1 MQRLVPTLVIG
12 FALIAGCAADRPP
25 EEITDD
31 GLARVPARSHGGVYR
46 LPDASFVQY
55 RRVILEPP
63 SIGFIK
69 DWRENHPEVSQAEF
83 ERIRS
88 EAVKLFQDEFARELV
103 TQGSYTFAEDPAEDV
118 LLIVPSIEDLN
129 IVAPDAGDEPG
140 RETYTR
146 SPLSMTITGDLRDAS
161 TNTLVG
167 RVIMF
172 EKGAHSGFTQNEM
185 RIANRVTNAHE
196 QRQAYSK
203 WARLV
208 REAIDVAKAE
218 RPRPRNPVENGH
230 R

>member
-1 MQRLVPTLVIG
+1 MKRLAPTLVLTLS
-12 FALIAGCAADRPP
+12 FIAGCAADRPP
-25 EEITDD
+25 EEVTDD
-31 GLARVPARSHGGVYR
+31 GLARVPSRSHGGVYR

-55 RRVILEPP
+55 SRVILEPP

-69 DWRENHPEVSQAEF
+69 NWRENHPEVTQAVF

-88 EAVKLFQDEFARELV
+88 EAVQLFKEEFSREFVKL
-103 TQGSYTFAEDPAEDV
+103 GSYTFAEDPAPDV
-118 LLIVPSIEDLN
+118 LLIIPSIEDLN
-129 IVAPDAGDEPG
+129 IVAPDAGEEPG
-140 RETYTR
+140 RATYTR

-161 TNTLVG
+161 TNRLVG

-172 EKGAHSGFTQNEM
+172 EKGIRSGFNENEM

-203 WARLV
+203 WARLA

-218 RPRPRNPVENGH
+218 RPRPQKPPENSPP
-230 R
+230 